1 MIEQNERTVAE
12 IVRRYLVDCHPEGLT
27 FEVLYQEIRRGEF
40 GWKVL
45 VLLSHEPARLFHYYE
60 ALADVEIALADEAGL
75 DVLLVPAFAEAA

>member
-1 MIEQNERTVAE
+1 
-12 IVRRYLVDCHPEGLT
+12 
-27 FEVLYQEIRRGEF
+27 
-40 GWKVL
+40 VL